1 MSSNRDSSVQQ
12 VTDLSNGFCTTRM
25 HVKSKIWENLH
36 EKTGETGIQPARQL
50 LEIDRVKSRRYRS
63 EH

>member
-1 MSSNRDSSVQQ
+1 M
-12 VTDLSNGFCTTRM
+12 
-25 HVKSKIWENLH
+25 KSKIWENLH
-36 EKTGETGIQPARQL
+36 EKTGETGIEPARQL